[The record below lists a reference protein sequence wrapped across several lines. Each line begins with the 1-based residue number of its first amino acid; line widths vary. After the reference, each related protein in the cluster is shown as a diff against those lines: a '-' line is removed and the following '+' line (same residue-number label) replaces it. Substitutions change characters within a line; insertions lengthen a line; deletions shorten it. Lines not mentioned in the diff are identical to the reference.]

1 MTRGTAAQRH
11 VSRVAR
17 LDVAAIRTER
27 LELVAF
33 TPEVIEALL
42 AHDGER
48 AAELLGA
55 SVPDDWPDRHD
66 ERFLRLRLGQLRA
79 HGDLQEWSVRGIVL
93 VDEGA
98 LVGHIGFHGPPGVNA
113 LRRGD
118 GVEVGYSIFPAY
130 RRRGIAT
137 EAVRGL
143 IEWARDDRGI
153 RAFVASVSPQNEASL
168 GVVAKLGF
176 EHVGEHWDEEDGLE
190 HEFLLEVQ

>member
-1 MTRGTAAQRH
+1 
-11 VSRVAR
+11 
-17 LDVAAIRTER
+17 LDVAPIRTER
-27 LELVAF
+27 LELLAF
-33 TPEVIEALL
+33 TPEIIEALL
-42 AHDGER
+42 AHDGEL

-55 SVPDDWPDRHD
+55 SIPADWPDRHD

-79 HGDLQEWSVRGIVL
+79 HGDLQEWSVRGVVL

-113 LRRGD
+113 LRRSD
-118 GVEVGYSIFPAY
+118 GVEVGYSIFPEY

-143 IEWARDDRGI
+143 IGWAQEARGI
-153 RAFVASVSPQNEASL
+153 ETFVASVSPENAASL
-168 GVVAKLGF
+168 GVVGKLGF

-190 HEFLLEVQ
+190 HEFLLELA

>member
-1 MTRGTAAQRH
+1 VA
-11 VSRVAR
+11 RVAR
-17 LDVAAIRTER
+17 LDVASIHTER
-27 LELVAF
+27 LELLAF

-42 AHDGER
+42 AHGGEL

-55 SVPDDWPDRHD
+55 SIPADWPDRHD

-79 HGDLQEWSVRGIVL
+79 HGDLQEWSVRGVVL
-93 VDEGA
+93 ADEGA

-113 LRRGD
+113 LRRPD
-118 GVEVGYSIFPAY
+118 GVEVGYSIFPPY

-137 EAVRGL
+137 EALRSL
-143 IEWARDDRGI
+143 IGWTRDERGI

-168 GVVAKLGF
+168 GVVANLGF

-190 HEFLLEVQ
+190 HEFLLELP

>member
-1 MTRGTAAQRH
+1 MQYG
-11 VSRVAR
+11 VSKVAR
-17 LDVAAIRTER
+17 LEIAPIRTER
-27 LELVAF
+27 LELLAF
-33 TPEVIEALL
+33 TPEVIDALL

-55 SVPDDWPDRHD
+55 SMPGDWPDRHD

-79 HGDLQEWSVRGIVL
+79 HGDLQEWSVRGVVL

-113 LRRGD
+113 LRRTD

-143 IEWARDDRGI
+143 IAWARDERGI
-153 RAFVASVSPQNEASL
+153 HAFVASVSPENEASL
-168 GVVAKLGF
+168 GVVGKLGF

-190 HEFLLEVQ
+190 HEFLLERP

>member
-1 MTRGTAAQRH
+1 M
-11 VSRVAR
+11 
-17 LDVAAIRTER
+17 DVAATRTER

-55 SVPDDWPDRHD
+55 LVPGDWPDRHD

-79 HGDLQEWSVRGIVL
+79 HGDLQEWSVRGVVL
-93 VDEGA
+93 ADEGA

-113 LRRGD
+113 LRRPD

-143 IEWARDDRGI
+143 VQWAHDERGI
-153 RAFVASVSPQNEASL
+153 RAFVASVSPQNDAAL
-168 GVVAKLGF
+168 GVVGKLGI
-176 EHVGEHWDEEDGLE
+176 EHVGAHGDDEDGLE
-190 HEFLLEVQ
+190 HEFLLEVD

>member
-1 MTRGTAAQRH
+1 
-11 VSRVAR
+11 

-42 AHDGER
+42 AHDGEQ

-55 SVPDDWPDRHD
+55 SVPGDWPDRHD

-79 HGDLQEWSVRGIVL
+79 HGDLQEWSVRGVL
-93 VDEGA
+93 LADEGA

-113 LRRGD
+113 LRRAD
-118 GVEVGYSIFPAY
+118 GVEVGYSIFPAH

-143 IEWARDDRGI
+143 VQWAHGERGI
-153 RAFVASVSPQNEASL
+153 RAFIASVSPQNDGSL
-168 GVVAKLGF
+168 GVVSKLGF
-176 EHVGEHWDEEDGLE
+176 VHVGEHWDDEDGLE
-190 HEFLLEVQ
+190 HEFLLEVD

>member
-1 MTRGTAAQRH
+1 MADRRAA

-17 LDVAAIRTER
+17 LNVAPVSTER
-27 LELVAF
+27 LQLVAF
-33 TPEVIEALL
+33 TPEVLDALVSP
-42 AHDGER
+42 DRQR

-79 HGDLQEWSVRGIVL
+79 HGDLQEWSVRGVL
-93 VDEGA
+93 VVEDGA
-98 LVGHIGFHGPPGVNA
+98 LAGHVGFYGPPGVNA
-113 LRRGD
+113 LRRAD

-143 IEWARDDRGI
+143 VRWAREERDV
-153 RAFVASVSPQNEASL
+153 RAFVASVSPQNDASL

-176 EHVGEHWDEEDGLE
+176 EHVGEHWDEDDGLE
-190 HEFLLEVQ
+190 HEFLLELP

>member
-1 MTRGTAAQRH
+1 LDTAP
-11 VSRVAR
+11 
-17 LDVAAIRTER
+17 IRTER
-27 LELVAF
+27 LELLAF

-48 AAELLGA
+48 AVELLGA
-55 SVPDDWPDRHD
+55 SVPGDWPDRHD

-79 HGDLQEWSVRGIVL
+79 HGDLQEWSVRGVVL

-98 LVGHIGFHGPPGVNA
+98 LVGHIGFHGPPGMNA
-113 LRRGD
+113 LRRPD
-118 GVEVGYSIFPAY
+118 GVEIGYSIFPAY

-143 IEWARDDRGI
+143 IAWARDERGI
-153 RAFVASVSPQNEASL
+153 NAFVASVSPENDASL
-168 GVVAKLGF
+168 GVVGNLGF

-190 HEFLLEVQ
+190 HEFLLERP